1 MSDREN
7 VTSSNG
13 DLVVVGSSAGG
24 IEALSILVSTLSTD
38 FPAPIVL
45 AQHLDPNRFWL
56 RWCGGSDR
64 GEEPG
69 WNGDCTGPSNS
80 TLSFDAAG
88 PAPYGSGLRGG
99 DRADRTAPLRSFDW
113 GKHAAA

>member
-45 AQHLDPNRFWL
+45 A
-56 RWCGGSDR
+56 
-64 GEEPG
+64 
-69 WNGDCTGPSNS
+69 
-80 TLSFDAAG
+80 
-88 PAPYGSGLRGG
+88 
-99 DRADRTAPLRSFDW
+99 
-113 GKHAAA
+113 